1 MFGIEYAPVGKVGGN
16 PYNSPGLISQN
27 YMEIVLILECVQ
39 MFKKCESEKPLFI
52 LKRYCQ
58 SLDIQS
64 EIDTENLAENLRLL
78 AIKHFQKYAFHS
90 LHFSLKN
97 NTNSDSQDMPL
108 LLDRNALVQQLL
120 TDGSGSCYHHNAAFQ
135 MILEEN
141 GIESWF
147 ISCLVHNPIKPEETF
162 KMATHVAIVFN
173 YQGSSWLFDPGWNG
187 TIFSIYPLPSHSGE
201 VVTVNNHQVRKTDNP
216 NYPYLFEDIR
226 QQGTIVPRYDFSSQR
241 APLINFADAI
251 MYLNSK
257 DYAFHTL
264 FIFSRITAEQ
274 QIIRL
279 VNRRLII
286 ENMKGEEIHN
296 AVLPEGMSIMQK
308 VTERFGTQ
316 VGLMG
321 MISAD
326 DFKNP
331 DLGNLF
337 CHTAVSTLVPK

>member
-1 MFGIEYAPVGKVGGN
+1 
-16 PYNSPGLISQN
+16 
-27 YMEIVLILECVQ
+27 
-39 MFKKCESEKPLFI
+39 MFKKCEKPFFI
-52 LKRYCQ
+52 LQRYCQ
-58 SLDIQS
+58 SLDIQV
-64 EIDTENLAENLRLL
+64 EIDTENLAESLRIL

-108 LLDRNALVQQLL
+108 SLDRNALVKQLL
-120 TDGSGSCYHHNAAFQ
+120 KDGSGSCYHHNAAFQ
-135 MILEEN
+135 MILEAN
-141 GIESWF
+141 DIKSWF
-147 ISCLVHNPIKPEETF
+147 TSCLVHNPMQPEETF

-187 TIFSIYPLPSHSGE
+187 IIFSIYPLPSNSGD

-216 NYPYLFEDIR
+216 DFPFVFEDIR
-226 QQGTIVPRYDFSSQR
+226 QKGTIVPRYDFSSKQMS
-241 APLINFADAI
+241 LINFADAI
-251 MYLNSK
+251 AYLNSK

-274 QIIRL
+274 QIIRF

-286 ENMKGEEIHN
+286 ENMNGEEIHN
-296 AVLPEGMSIMQK
+296 DVISEDSSITQK
-308 VTERFGTQ
+308 LTELFGTQ
-316 VGLMG
+316 VGLMD

-331 DLGNLF
+331 ALGNLV
-337 CHTAVSTLVPK
+337 CQTTVSTLVPK